1 MLEASA
7 PAKVA
12 FLRLV
17 LQCGI
22 FPESSTLPEALPG
35 PQGSSVW
42 KLRAGTG
49 RSPLLPVLA
58 GVAARVSLKTM
69 GREAPSHP
77 LSGRGPGRERCGFL
91 GAEAKVCGSD
101 ARSRTRGQEPP
112 QCACAV

>member
-35 PQGSSVW
+35 PQGPSVW
-42 KLRAGTG
+42 KLRARTG
-49 RSPLLPVLA
+49 RS
-58 GVAARVSLKTM
+58 AAAS
-69 GREAPSHP
+69 
-77 LSGRGPGRERCGFL
+77 C
-91 GAEAKVCGSD
+91 
-101 ARSRTRGQEPP
+101 ARWSRGQGVFEDDGEGSP
-112 QCACAV
+112 QSPTLGERAGPRAVWIPGC